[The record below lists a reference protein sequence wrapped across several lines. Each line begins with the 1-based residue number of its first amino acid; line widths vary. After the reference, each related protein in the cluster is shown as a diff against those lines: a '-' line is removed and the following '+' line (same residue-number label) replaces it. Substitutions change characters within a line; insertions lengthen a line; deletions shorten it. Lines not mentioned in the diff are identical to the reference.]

1 MVGGGG
7 LQGTAVP
14 TDEPPTDV
22 FCCTSNNAPSILM
35 MPLGSSLTSM
45 MSGVVG
51 KSKINCPVRGS
62 VVGRCPDMLRK
73 ANGGK
78 SKVRMRDQAHEHKA
92 RSLGAKWRR
101 MIKFRVRTDSLLNPI
116 LAV

>member
-35 MPLGSSLTSM
+35 MPLGSSSTSM

-62 VVGRCPDMLRK
+62 VVEHCPDMLRK
-73 ANGGK
+73 AKG
-78 SKVRMRDQAHEHKA
+78 QKA
-92 RSLGAKWRR
+92 RCGCATRR
-101 MIKFRVRTDSLLNPI
+101 TNTKHEVSGRNGDG
-116 LAV
+116 